1 MSIFNPWILLAILFA
16 MGASGAVGWKARG
29 DHEKAKQLE
38 AALAYAELVRNEQDR
53 SAKVAADAERDLAEA
68 RIRAKRTEARLRG
81 ELTNAIYRT
90 CVVPESG
97 RMLYNAAVRDA
108 RSTATGQ
115 PVESVRDAGAAAATG
130 NDGRPAAGGDQ

>member
-1 MSIFNPWILLAILFA
+1 MSIFNPWILLAILLA

-29 DHEKAKQLE
+29 DHEKAQQLE

-68 RIRAKRTEARLRG
+68 RLRAKRTEAKLRG
-81 ELTNAIYRT
+81 ELNNAIYRT

-108 RSTATGQ
+108 RATATGK
-115 PVESVRDAGAAAATG
+115 PVESVRDAGTASAPG
-130 NDGRPAAGGDQ
+130 NDGRPAAGGDK